1 MLVVDDILLFPFRS
15 IFWILQQVH
24 RAAQEELSNETE
36 RISDELRNLYME
48 LETGRITEE
57 EFGVRE
63 RELLDRLDSLETE
76 SDLETADEEEETEQD
91 VDKDVEPGDM
101 GRR

>member
-24 RAAQEELSNETE
+24 RAAQEELSNEGE

-63 RELLDRLDSLETE
+63 KELLDRLDSLETE
-76 SDLETADEEEETEQD
+76 SDLETANEEEETEQD